1 MSQPARDEGHAG
13 GPLPSVALALIFG
26 ALAILSLVL
35 GYIGLGEYVPRLGD
49 YSARPIDVLYY
60 DIQLFII
67 NSPPVSNGGPY
78 PLSLEIARF
87 GAPAA
92 TAYALM
98 ATVRLLLD
106 AQVRQLRA
114 RVATGHAVICGGGQD
129 GLLLGQRLRH
139 EGRRVVLVDEEATA
153 RAARSAGLL
162 HVSGDARDEHV
173 LRRAGARRAA
183 EIFILHPDSA
193 VGAATV
199 LMAARLAGAD
209 GQMTCYAAIGDRD
222 VYAGLLARHLA
233 GPARTRLRL
242 HLLNLDEMAAQAL
255 LEAEPLPTAGSG
267 HVVVIGL
274 GGLGQALLVEL
285 ARARRAMLPFADAPP
300 LVVTVAD
307 ADAHTVTRRLVRQA
321 PVLPQAC
328 QVRSRNVPAE
338 RLDEVSLPTVLG
350 GAAPPDRVYVC
361 CDDDSVALR
370 VGLRALR
377 ARQHHPLRVVVCLG
391 RGSAFSAAFHGD
403 NQLFDDAHGTL
414 SVLAVPELLLRPALI
429 RGSVATERLA
439 RALHA
444 SYVEACTMRGEPIG
458 SRPALRSWDDL
469 LEPFRESNRSQAR
482 HLGDKLAAI
491 GCILVPAF
499 DPSIAFSY
507 LDEAEVES
515 LARMEHDR
523 WVRERRLVDPSHPDL
538 VPWQLL
544 PAATRDKDAQF
555 VRDLPRVLANLGFQ
569 VVRVGPPPP
578 SNGRSQHNWTPL
590 PGDDGMRGADG
601 YESPIGRRISGG

>member
-1 MSQPARDEGHAG
+1 MAQPPRVEGHG
-13 GPLPSVALALIFG
+13 VGPLPSVALALVFG
-26 ALAILSLVL
+26 ALAILSFIL
-35 GYIGLGEYVPRLGD
+35 GYVGLAAYVPGHHD
-49 YSARPIDVLYY
+49 YGARPIDLLYY
-60 DIQLFII
+60 DLQLFII

-78 PLSLEIARF
+78 PLPLEFARF

-98 ATVRLLLD
+98 AAVRLLLD
-106 AQVRQLRA
+106 AQVRQFRA
-114 RVATGHAVICGGGQD
+114 RVSRGHAVICGGGQD

-139 EGRRVVLVDEEATA
+139 EGRRVVLVDDDATA
-153 RAARSAGLL
+153 RAARSLGLL
-162 HVSGDARDEHV
+162 HVTGDAREEHA
-173 LRRAGARRAA
+173 LRRAGASRAA

-209 GQMTCYAAIGDRD
+209 GPLTCYAAIGDRD

-233 GPARTRLRL
+233 GPAQDRLRL

-255 LEAEPLPTAGSG
+255 LEAEPLPKVGSG

-285 ARARRAMLPFADAPP
+285 ARARRTMLPFADAPP

-307 ADAHTVTRRLVRQA
+307 ADAQAVTRRLVRQA

-328 QVRSRNVPAE
+328 QVRARNMPAD
-338 RLDEVSLPTVLG
+338 RLDEVTLPVLLG
-350 GAAPPDRVYVC
+350 DAAPPDRVYVC

-370 VGLRALR
+370 VGLRTLR
-377 ARQHHPLRVVVCLG
+377 ARQHHPVRVVVCLG

-403 NQLFDDAHGTL
+403 HQLFDDAHGTL

-439 RALHA
+439 QALHT
-444 SYVEACTMRGEPIG
+444 SYVEACRTRGEQMG
-458 SRPALRSWDDL
+458 SRPALLPWHEL
-469 LEPFRESNRSQAR
+469 QEAHRESNRDQAR
-482 HLGDKLAAI
+482 HLGAKLAAI
-491 GCILVPAF
+491 DCILVPAF

-507 LDEAEVES
+507 RDESEVQM

-523 WVRERRLVDPSHPDL
+523 WVRERRRADPTHPNLVDWHC
-538 VPWQLL
+538 L
-544 PAATRDKDAQF
+544 PADARDKDAQF
-555 VRDLPRVLANLGFQ
+555 VRDLPRVLADFGFQ
-569 VVRVGPPPP
+569 VVRVGPPPT
-578 SNGRSQHNWTPL
+578 NGRSVRDWTRL
-590 PGDDGMRGADG
+590 PDGDGMRGADG
-601 YESPIGRRISGG
+601 YERPAGRRISGG